1 VCLRHSFNQT
11 RFEHPAAQIIITG
24 RYLIMDTWL
33 IVTISA
39 LIALLIIIIYSYL
52 INWRYK
58 KLFKIWQEAEIIALE
73 QEKKKIRQTAI
84 FQSRSVL
91 TGKFTEQMTPYLP
104 EFKYDP
110 TEARFIGS
118 PIDMIVFPGLA
129 QGDPQEV
136 VIMEI
141 KTGKHCQLT
150 YAEKKIRQL
159 IEDGMVRWE
168 LIERNGKPE
177 DIEIDED

>member
-1 VCLRHSFNQT
+1 
-11 RFEHPAAQIIITG
+11 
-24 RYLIMDTWL
+24 MDTWMIITIAAIISV
-33 IVTISA
+33 IVIVISFY
-39 LIALLIIIIYSYL
+39 I
-52 INWRYK
+52 INWRYRS
-58 KLFKIWQEAEIIALE
+58 LFRHWQETEIIALE
-73 QEKKKIRQTAI
+73 QEKKKIRQSAI
-84 FQSRSVL
+84 TQSRAVL
-91 TGKFTEQMTPYLP
+91 GGKFTEQMTPYLP

-118 PIDMIVFPGLA
+118 PIDLIVFPGLA

-150 YAEKKIRQL
+150 SAEKKIQQL

-168 LIERNGKPE
+168 LIEYNGKQE
-177 DIEIDED
+177 DEQMLED